1 MRKLAVL
8 GVALGAVV
16 SFIGAQGTV
25 AQAATLVVDDD
36 GMASPTDCNAT
47 TPAFT
52 TIGAAVAAANPGDT
66 IKVCPGLY
74 PGVFIGTNA
83 SNVVLNNLTLLG
95 AQAGVDART
104 RPFLPDPTTQSIIDD
119 PCGPVQI
126 AANNVTLDG

>member
-8 GVALGAVV
+8 GVALGTVV

-36 GMASPTDCNAT
+36 GMASATDCNAT
-47 TPAFT
+47 IPAYP

-74 PGVFIGTNA
+74 AEQVFIGTNA

-95 AQAGVDART
+95 AQASVDGRH
-104 RPFLPDPTTQSIIDD
+104 LMSE
-119 PCGPVQI
+119 
-126 AANNVTLDG
+126 